1 MRWVAATPAD
11 VGVVFTHVYTLALFA
26 VLRDSA
32 GKECGF
38 HGFLSVLSC
47 VLFLTLVLSS
57 DNVSHKFHKLVYGT
71 GKTGWALHT
80 CRVWEVKDMGK
91 QHVNCPLGISM
102 ELLVSIAEGAKLVKA
117 GKSFGEGFL
126 SVGEKSLIERAVPSV
141 QERENRTGL

>member
-71 GKTGWALHT
+71 GKTGWALCT

-91 QHVNCPLGISM
+91 QQ
-102 ELLVSIAEGAKLVKA
+102 
-117 GKSFGEGFL
+117 
-126 SVGEKSLIERAVPSV
+126 RA
-141 QERENRTGL
+141 L